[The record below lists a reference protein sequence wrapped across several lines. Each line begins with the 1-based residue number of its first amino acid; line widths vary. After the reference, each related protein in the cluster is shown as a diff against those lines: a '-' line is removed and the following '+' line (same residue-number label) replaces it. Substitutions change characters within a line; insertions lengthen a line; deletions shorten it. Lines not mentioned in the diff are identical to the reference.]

1 MSQCSGPEA
10 EADVCGKQELVGLVE
25 RAAGRQL
32 GRCLRADPV
41 ESFTLCSGV

>member
-10 EADVCGKQELVGLVE
+10 EAYMCGKQELVGLVE
-25 RAAGRQL
+25 RESGRQL
-32 GRCLRADPV
+32 VRCLKADPV